1 MVTLPPM
8 PPNVW
13 DAWCA
18 ASIREYA
25 SDMVRVGTWPAEDA
39 EARATSLFARLVPAG
54 QTTAG
59 HEFRSIMNNAG
70 ETVGALWFAPD
81 GEIGRGTAFI
91 WDIVIR
97 PEYRGRGYG
106 HAALEAIEP
115 LARALGYDAIRLH
128 VFGDNDIARHL
139 YRAAGYSETNVSMM
153 KRLA

>member
-59 HEFRSIMNNAG
+59 HEFRSIMNDAG

-106 HAALEAIEP
+106 RAALEALEALVP
-115 LARALGYDAIRLH
+115 TLGYDAIKLH
-128 VFGDNDIARHL
+128 VFGDNDVARHL
-139 YRAAGYSETNVSMM
+139 YRAVGYSETDVSMI